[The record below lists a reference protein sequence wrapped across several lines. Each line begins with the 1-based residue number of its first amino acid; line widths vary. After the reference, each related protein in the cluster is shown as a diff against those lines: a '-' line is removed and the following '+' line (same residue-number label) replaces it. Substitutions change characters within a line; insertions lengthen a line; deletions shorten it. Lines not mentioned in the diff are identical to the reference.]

1 MDKAVSD
8 ADAAK
13 FRALGNAT
21 ASPEEMQKAFET
33 FQRASQR
40 RDDDPEAFQ
49 AARFRYYATK
59 NGPEWMEQEKK
70 RINAEKLDPVLNKY
84 RSQIQDLDAQSEVQK
99 GYTDSIAT
107 IRDKQSSLK
116 QGIAG
121 NVDFLKD
128 LLMDKEQKVSV
139 YNRFI
144 DLTSPSSPTA
154 AAITS
159 ANPLAS
165 YFAVFPSSFLWLWQ
179 RTGGT
184 TTTGRTAA
192 RQWISRRTT
201 WTRWSRTPSSS
212 RTGTTTPSR
221 CGTCRKLKATGR
233 TCASAT

>member
-1 MDKAVSD
+1 MNKAISD
-8 ADAAK
+8 ADTAK

-49 AARFRYYATK
+49 AARFRYYAIK

-84 RSQIQDLDAQSEVQK
+84 RSQIQDLDAQAEVQK

-154 AAITS
+154 ASISS

-165 YFAVFPSSFLWLWQ
+165 YFAVFPSSFLTVLDVVLAVVILFILILLLTKSNVAFASF
-179 RTGGT
+179 RS
-184 TTTGRTAA
+184 
-192 RQWISRRTT
+192 WIPAWFQPKPTIFLPASPTLGPMSR
-201 WTRWSRTPSSS
+201 
-212 RTGTTTPSR
+212 
-221 CGTCRKLKATGR
+221 
-233 TCASAT
+233 

>member
-1 MDKAVSD
+1 MNKAISD
-8 ADAAK
+8 ADGAK

-40 RDDDPEAFQ
+40 RDDNPEAFQ

-70 RINAEKLDPVLNKY
+70 RINAEKLDPILNKY

-128 LLMDKEQKVSV
+128 LLTDKEQKVSV

-165 YFAVFPSSFLWLWQ
+165 YFAVFPSSFLTVLDIVLAVIILFILILLLTKSNVAYASFRAWIPTWFQAPKPATLLPASPAL
-179 RTGGT
+179 GP
-184 TTTGRTAA
+184 
-192 RQWISRRTT
+192 ISR
-201 WTRWSRTPSSS
+201 
-212 RTGTTTPSR
+212 
-221 CGTCRKLKATGR
+221 
-233 TCASAT
+233 

>member
-1 MDKAVSD
+1 MSIPAISD

-13 FRALGNAT
+13 FRALGSAS

-49 AARFRYYATK
+49 AARFRYYGMK
-59 NGPEWMEQEKK
+59 NGSEWMEQEKK
-70 RINAEKLDPVLNKY
+70 RINAEKLDPVLDKY

-99 GYTDSIAT
+99 GYTNSIAT

-128 LLMDKEQKVSV
+128 LLMDKEEKVSV

-165 YFAVFPSSFLWLWQ
+165 YFAVFPSSFLTVLDVVLAVIILFILILLLTKSNVAFTSF
-179 RTGGT
+179 R
-184 TTTGRTAA
+184 A
-192 RQWISRRTT
+192 WIPTWFLPKPDVSLPALSLPTSPALGPTSR
-201 WTRWSRTPSSS
+201 
-212 RTGTTTPSR
+212 
-221 CGTCRKLKATGR
+221 
-233 TCASAT
+233 

>member
-8 ADAAK
+8 ADKAK
-13 FRALGNAT
+13 FRALGNAH

-49 AARFRYYATK
+49 AARFRYYGMK
-59 NGPEWMEQEKK
+59 NGPEWMAQEKK
-70 RINAEKLDPVLNKY
+70 RIHAETMDPILDKY
-84 RSQIQDLDAQSEVQK
+84 RSQYQDLDAQSEVQK

-116 QGIAG
+116 QGVMG
-121 NVDFLKD
+121 NIDFLRD

-154 AAITS
+154 ASITS
-159 ANPLAS
+159 VNPLAA
-165 YFAVFPSSFLWLWQ
+165 YFAVFPSSFLTVLDVFLAVVILFILILLLTKSNVAFASFRAWIPTWFQ
-179 RTGGT
+179 PKPA
-184 TTTGRTAA
+184 TALPFLPA
-192 RQWISRRTT
+192 SPALGPTSR
-201 WTRWSRTPSSS
+201 S
-212 RTGTTTPSR
+212 
-221 CGTCRKLKATGR
+221 
-233 TCASAT
+233 

>member
-1 MDKAVSD
+1 
-8 ADAAK
+8 
-13 FRALGNAT
+13 
-21 ASPEEMQKAFET
+21 
-33 FQRASQR
+33 
-40 RDDDPEAFQ
+40 
-49 AARFRYYATK
+49 
-59 NGPEWMEQEKK
+59 MEQEKK
-70 RINAEKLDPVLNKY
+70 RINAEKLDPILNKY

-165 YFAVFPSSFLWLWQ
+165 YFAVFPSSFLTVLDIVLAVIILFILILLLTKSNVGYASFRAWIPTWFQPLKPA
-179 RTGGT
+179 TLLPATPALGP
-184 TTTGRTAA
+184 
-192 RQWISRRTT
+192 ISR
-201 WTRWSRTPSSS
+201 
-212 RTGTTTPSR
+212 
-221 CGTCRKLKATGR
+221 
-233 TCASAT
+233 

>member
-1 MDKAVSD
+1 MDKAISE
-8 ADAAK
+8 ADSAK

-70 RINAEKLDPVLNKY
+70 RINADKLDPVLNKY

-144 DLTSPSSPTA
+144 DLTSPSSPVA
-154 AAITS
+154 ASISS

-165 YFAVFPSSFLWLWQ
+165 YFAVFPSSFLTVLDVVLAVIILFILILLLTKSNVAFASFRSWIPAWFQ
-179 RTGGT
+179 PKPT
-184 TTTGRTAA
+184 TFLPASPALGPT
-192 RQWISRRTT
+192 SR
-201 WTRWSRTPSSS
+201 
-212 RTGTTTPSR
+212 
-221 CGTCRKLKATGR
+221 
-233 TCASAT
+233 

>member
-1 MDKAVSD
+1 MDKAISE
-8 ADAAK
+8 ADKAK
-13 FRALGNAT
+13 FRALGSAT
-21 ASPEEMQKAFET
+21 TSPEEMQKAFET

-49 AARFRYYATK
+49 AARFRYYGMK
-59 NGPEWMEQEKK
+59 NGPEWMAQEKK
-70 RINAEKLDPVLNKY
+70 RINAEKMDPILDKY

-144 DLTSPSSPTA
+144 DLTSPSSPVA
-154 AAITS
+154 ASITS

-165 YFAVFPSSFLWLWQ
+165 YFAVFPSSFLTVLDVFLAVVILFILILLLTKSNTALASVRSWIPTWFQ
-179 RTGGT
+179 PKPT
-184 TTTGRTAA
+184 TALPLMPTSPALGPT
-192 RQWISRRTT
+192 SR
-201 WTRWSRTPSSS
+201 
-212 RTGTTTPSR
+212 
-221 CGTCRKLKATGR
+221 
-233 TCASAT
+233 

>member
-1 MDKAVSD
+1 MDKAISE
-8 ADAAK
+8 ADSAK

-144 DLTSPSSPTA
+144 DLTSPSSPVA
-154 AAITS
+154 ASITS

-165 YFAVFPSSFLWLWQ
+165 YFAVFPSSFLTVLDVVLAVIILFILILLLTKSNVAFASF
-179 RTGGT
+179 RS
-184 TTTGRTAA
+184 
-192 RQWISRRTT
+192 WIPAWFQPAKPATFLPASPALGPTSR
-201 WTRWSRTPSSS
+201 
-212 RTGTTTPSR
+212 
-221 CGTCRKLKATGR
+221 
-233 TCASAT
+233 